1 MNKSEK
7 LFKRLLDEKALMLE
21 SMTNELQQCVE
32 FYEHPTMGDM
42 HPVIVCFPDY
52 ELAFE
57 SDFYDLDDMMSDH
70 TYEYRP
76 FLNGESLMM
85 YGYEIS

>member
-7 LFKRLLDEKALMLE
+7 LFKRLLDEKASMLE
-21 SMTNELQQCVE
+21 SMTNEIQQRVE

-70 TYEYRP
+70 TGDYRP
-76 FLNGESLMM
+76 FLVEQHLVL
-85 YGYEIS
+85 GYELS

>member
-21 SMTNELQQCVE
+21 SMANEMQQRVE

-42 HPVIVCFPDY
+42 APVIVCFPDY

-57 SDFYDLDDMMSDH
+57 SDFYDLDDMMSDR